1 MNNLVLIYHWIFLSD
16 TGRARGQ
23 GKCGTCECDTT
34 CALCLSVL
42 RRAREGANSDE
53 HMPSISPSPYVYP
66 TVAAGPSYGRDRV
79 LLPWSAF
86 RRFLLL
92 RSPTS
97 CTVSYSRD
105 KLRSIFDI
113 MRVKWVKIPFATR
126 FY

>member
-1 MNNLVLIYHWIFLSD
+1 MSSD
-16 TGRARGQ
+16 RIEEQMKAREERG
-23 GKCGTCECDTT
+23 E
-34 CALCLSVL
+34 
-42 RRAREGANSDE
+42 RRALTTNTLIKIPRAVHFHYFWTAVGKG
-53 HMPSISPSPYVYP
+53 
-66 TVAAGPSYGRDRV
+66 TLRV